1 MHWRPAFLAL
11 WIGLGI
17 LHSSTP
23 LQEEGLV
30 LKGKLCCEEG
40 QILTD
45 NGCVPGA
52 ITATF
57 SPSISANLSQITSN
71 VSWSFEPLMC
81 PRGFYVN
88 HLLLDGRNNT
98 LDIEE
103 GEIYLKW
110 LEVMVFKSSSDYCV
124 GPTEDGGYAA
134 RTCHPN
140 VEKICTRE
148 TCVQK
153 CCGDGE
159 VVELAS
165 KSCIK
170 RDVGGFS
177 PEFRTIHG
185 SSVPRPTNIL
195 VIEKMP
201 VCNFLVLL
209 NPGTDPT
216 QEFYLL
222 PNGNLYEPHNTK
234 EFVPGRYCLEY
245 FVEMSA
251 DVAFVCREPLSKAI
265 EVKNHLQAAGLVVS
279 CVFLSVTIVCHLA
292 IKQLRDIQG
301 LCLLCHMVS
310 LLIADAVLFTGSHFS
325 KIISKTHC
333 VFNGFLLQYSF
344 LSTFFWL
351 NVMCFDIW
359 RVIKATVKLV
369 PLRGILAN
377 DAKKFRLYCA
387 YAWGVP
393 LVVTLATLLLHFLP
407 DEKVADGVLRP
418 GFGRESC
425 WFSGDYELLSYFYGL
440 VGLLFL
446 LNMILLGHTL
456 AMLFQAGGAFTR
468 CCSRNTSSL
477 TAFNRSHVDAFWQR
491 FSLFCLMAIC
501 WVTEILSWKIY
512 PLEIWIPTDVINS
525 LQGFIV
531 FVIFVTSRKKREIV
545 SHSWEGT
552 VSTVSQAARKLSRTD
567 ETGVV
572 WHVSDNQVCIT
583 NPDGSSSGN
592 SKLTEETTSDLGER
606 KDAEGGD
613 GEASRACE
621 APQAGEASRACEAPQ
636 AGEANP
642 SFQKA
647 D

>member
-1 MHWRPAFLAL
+1 MHWRPAFLAV
-11 WIGLGI
+11 WVGLGI
-17 LHSSTP
+17 LQCSTP
-23 LQEEGLV
+23 LQEGLV
-30 LKGKLCCEEG
+30 LKGRLCCEEG

-45 NGCVPGA
+45 NGCVPGVN
-52 ITATF
+52 TTTF
-57 SPSISANLSQITSN
+57 SPPVSANLSQITSN

-88 HLLLDGRNNT
+88 HLLLDGRDNT
-98 LDIEE
+98 LGIEE

-110 LEVMVFKSSSDYCV
+110 LEVLAFKSSSDYCV

-177 PEFRTIHG
+177 PEFRTLHG
-185 SSVPRPTNIL
+185 SPIPRPMNIL

-222 PNGNLYEPHNTK
+222 PNGNLYEPRYAV
-234 EFVPGRYCLEY
+234 EFVPGRYCLEH
-245 FVEMSA
+245 FVDFSA

-265 EVKNHLQAAGLVVS
+265 IIKNHLQAAGLVVS

-310 LLIADAVLFTGSHFS
+310 LLIANTVLFTGYQFS
-325 KIISKTHC
+325 KVISKSHC

-344 LSTFFWL
+344 LATFFWL
-351 NVMCFDIW
+351 NVMCFDVW

-425 WFSGDYELLSYFYGL
+425 WFSGDYEHLSYFYGL

-446 LNMILLGHTL
+446 LNMIFLGHTL

-468 CCSRNTSSL
+468 CCFRNTSSL
-477 TAFNRSHVDAFWQR
+477 TAFNRNHLDAFWQR

-512 PLEIWIPTDVINS
+512 PLEIWIPTDIINS

-531 FVIFVTSRKKREIV
+531 FVIFMRSRKKREIV
-545 SHSWEGT
+545 SHTWKDT

-567 ETGVV
+567 ETSVV
-572 WHVSDNQVCIT
+572 LHVSDNQVCIA

-592 SKLTEETTSDLGER
+592 SKLTEEMTPDLSER
-606 KDAEGGD
+606 KDRGGGD
-613 GEASRACE
+613 RE
-621 APQAGEASRACEAPQ
+621 APQAGEM
-636 AGEANP
+636 NP
-642 SFQKA
+642 SFQNA

>member
-1 MHWRPAFLAL
+1 MHWRPAFLAM
-11 WIGLGI
+11 WVGLGI
-17 LHSSTP
+17 LQCSTQ

-30 LKGKLCCEEG
+30 LKGRLCCEESK
-40 QILTD
+40 ILTD

-52 ITATF
+52 NKATF
-57 SPSISANLSQITSN
+57 SPPISANLSQITSN
-71 VSWSFEPLMC
+71 VSWSLEPLKC
-81 PRGFYVN
+81 SSGYYVN
-88 HLLLDGRNNT
+88 HLLLDGRDNT
-98 LDIEE
+98 LDEEE
-103 GEIYLKW
+103 GKIYLRW

-124 GPTEDGGYAA
+124 GPTADGGYAA

-140 VEKICTRE
+140 VEKICTTE

-177 PEFRTIHG
+177 PEFRTLHG
-185 SSVPRPTNIL
+185 SPIPRPANIL

-201 VCNFLVLL
+201 VCEFLVLL
-209 NPGTDPT
+209 NPRAKPK

-222 PNGNLYEPHNTK
+222 PSGTLYEPYYNE
-234 EFVPGRYCLEY
+234 EFMPGRYCLEY

-265 EVKNHLQAAGLVVS
+265 IVKNHLQAAGLVVS

-292 IKQLRDIQG
+292 IKRLRDIQG

-310 LLIADAVLFTGSHFS
+310 LLIADVVLFIGSQFS
-325 KIISKTHC
+325 KEISKSHC

-344 LSTFFWL
+344 LATFFWL
-351 NVMCFDIW
+351 NVMCFDVW

-377 DAKKFRLYCA
+377 DAKKFKLYCA

-393 LVVTLATLLLHFLP
+393 LVVTLVTIAMHFLP
-407 DEKVADGVLRP
+407 DEKVSDALLRP
-418 GFGRESC
+418 GFGLESC

-456 AMLFQAGGAFTR
+456 AMLFQAGGVFTH
-468 CCSRNTSSL
+468 CCSRKTSSL
-477 TAFNRSHVDAFWQR
+477 TAFNRSHLDAFWQR
-491 FSLFCLMAIC
+491 FSLFCLMALC

-512 PLEIWIPTDVINS
+512 PQEMWIPTDFINS

-531 FVIFVTSRKKREIV
+531 FVIFMRSRKKREIV
-545 SHSWEGT
+545 RQSWAGT
-552 VSTVSQAARKLSRTD
+552 VSTVSQAVRKISRTD
-567 ETGVV
+567 ETSVV
-572 WHVSDNQVCIT
+572 LHVSDNQVCIA

-592 SKLTEETTSDLGER
+592 SKLTEEMTPNLDER
-606 KDAEGGD
+606 KDRGSGD
-613 GEASRACE
+613 GEAS
-621 APQAGEASRACEAPQ
+621 PAGET
-636 AGEANP
+636 NP
-642 SFQKA
+642 SFQA